1 MSAIKSSFSRRHA
14 LAVAGGMAVAL
25 ATAGIG
31 SAQAADGS
39 VRTIKIATAAESKP
53 LAWGALGVE
62 PQGYEPDLLRAINAK
77 LPQYKFEM
85 EGVADIA
92 QETGLATGK
101 YDMACGG
108 YYKSPER
115 AKQFFI
121 PENPMGASLMKIYS
135 RKDSGIK
142 EMKDLVGKKIVP
154 TTAGGG
160 TYKFIMNWQKE
171 NPQYKLDVTAS
182 SAGIP
187 YPTRL
192 DEVQNGK
199 FDALVLPSNLGEQEV
214 IANKKLDVV
223 ASEPVYS
230 NNTYM
235 LIHRSE
241 ENKVLAEDVSKALK
255 ELKDD
260 GTIDKLAQK
269 WFGEDIVQYMK

>member
-1 MSAIKSSFSRRHA
+1 MSAITSSLSRRAA
-14 LAVAGGMAVAL
+14 LAVAGGIAIAL
-25 ATAGIG
+25 ATVGISHG
-31 SAQAADGS
+31 QT
-39 VRTIKIATAAESKP
+39 VRTIKIATSAESKP
-53 LAWGALGVE
+53 LAWGAIGVE
-62 PQGYEPDLLRAINAK
+62 PQGYEPDLLKAINAK

-85 EGVADIA
+85 EGVSDIA

-101 YDMACGG
+101 YDIAVGG

-115 AKQFFI
+115 SKQFLI

-135 RKDSGIK
+135 KKDSGIK
-142 EMKDLVGKKIVP
+142 EMKDLVGKRIVP

-171 NPQYKLDVTAS
+171 NPQYKLEVTAS

-187 YPTRL
+187 YPNRL

-199 FDALVLPSNLGEQEV
+199 FDALVLPSNLGEQTV
-214 IANKKLDVV
+214 IEQKKLDIV
-223 ASEPVYS
+223 ASEPVFS

-235 LIHRSE
+235 LIHRSD
-241 ENKVLAEDVSKALK
+241 ENKVLADDVNKVLK

-260 GTIDKLAQK
+260 GTIEKLSQK
-269 WFGEDIVQYMK
+269 WFGEGIVQYMK